1 MLSAS
6 KASLRSYIAPE
17 KRQISMASVESTSG
31 SARPDRNEFGAYIQF
46 GCGTCA
52 PTTWLNFDAGPA
64 FWIQKNLPFLKPA
77 LIRRGFPDYPAKN
90 IRYGNVIT
98 GLPIPRE
105 SARAVY
111 CSHVL
116 EHLALDEFRQ
126 TLRNVHS
133 YLVPGGT
140 FRAVQPDL
148 EWLAKAYV
156 SSTDSEAASRFMF
169 DSVLGVREQKIG
181 MKGALKLLFG
191 RSAHL
196 WMWDFKN
203 IARELE
209 AAGFVEIRRAQCHDN
224 PEPRFRDVEEFDRW
238 ENCLGIECRKP
249 S

>member
-1 MLSAS
+1 
-6 KASLRSYIAPE
+6 
-17 KRQISMASVESTSG
+17 MASVNSTSG
-31 SARPDRNEFGAYIQF
+31 SSARSECGELGAYVQF
-46 GCGTCA
+46 GCGISA
-52 PTTWLNFDAGPA
+52 PATWLNFDAGPA
-64 FWIQKNLPFLKPA
+64 FWIEKNLPFLKPA
-77 LIRRGFPDYPAKN
+77 LLKRGFPDYPAN

-98 GLPIPRE
+98 GLPVPRE

-116 EHLALDEFRQ
+116 EHLALNEFRQ

-148 EWLAKAYV
+148 EWLANSYL
-156 SSTDSEAASRFMF
+156 SSTDSEAASRFMR
-169 DSVLGVREQKIG
+169 DSDLGIPEQKTG
-181 MKGALKLLFG
+181 MAGVLKLVFG

-203 IARELE
+203 MARELE
-209 AAGFVEIRRAQCHDN
+209 AAGFTDIRRAQCRDN
-224 PEPRFRDVEEFDRW
+224 PEPRFHDVEDFSRW

-249 S
+249 P

>member
-1 MLSAS
+1 
-6 KASLRSYIAPE
+6 
-17 KRQISMASVESTSG
+17 MASINSTSG
-31 SARPDRNEFGAYIQF
+31 STRPERGELGAYVQF
-46 GCGTCA
+46 GCGLCA
-52 PTTWLNFDAGPA
+52 PATWLNFDAGPA
-64 FWIQKNLPFLKPA
+64 FWIERKLPFLKPA
-77 LIRRGFPDYPAKN
+77 LLKRGFPDYPAN
-90 IRYGNVIT
+90 IRYGNVIK

-116 EHLALDEFRQ
+116 EHLALNEFRL

-148 EWLAKAYV
+148 EWLAKSYV
-156 SSTDSEAASRFMF
+156 SSTDSEAASDFMR
-169 DSVLGVREQKIG
+169 DSDLGVPEQKGGISG
-181 MKGALKLLFG
+181 VLKLLFG

-203 IARELE
+203 MARELE
-209 AAGFVEIRRAQCHDN
+209 AAGFTDIRRAQCRDN
-224 PEPRFRDVEEFDRW
+224 PEPRFHDVEEFNRW

-249 S
+249 A

>member
-1 MLSAS
+1 
-6 KASLRSYIAPE
+6 
-17 KRQISMASVESTSG
+17 MASVNSTSG
-31 SARPDRNEFGAYIQF
+31 STPPEGGELGAYVQF
-46 GCGTCA
+46 GCGLCA

-64 FWIQKNLPFLKPA
+64 FWIERKLPFLKPA
-77 LIRRGFPDYPAKN
+77 LIKRRFPDYPAN

-98 GLPIPRE
+98 GLPVRRE

-116 EHLALDEFRQ
+116 EHLALNEFRQ

-148 EWLAKAYV
+148 EWLANSYL
-156 SSTDSEAASRFMF
+156 SSTDSEAASRFMR
-169 DSVLGVREQKIG
+169 DSDLGVPEQKGG
-181 MKGALKLLFG
+181 MGGVLKLVFG

-203 IARELE
+203 MARELE
-209 AAGFVEIRRAQCHDN
+209 AAGFTDIRRAQCRDN
-224 PEPRFRDVEEFDRW
+224 PEPRFHDVEESSRW

-249 S
+249 A